1 MVGPHAPFQ
10 TGRSGD
16 EPMHAR
22 SPLRLRLGLAGF
34 GLAAAIAGIVVF
46 AVTDV
51 PALVGVFAALAV
63 LAVVDAAIVARHIH
77 AGADYQ
83 PGPEVPPYRPPRR
96 TRLSSAPEHPEAAP
110 ERRHARFFLAAAV
123 ALVLI
128 INAWTWVSNISAGAA
143 AVLSII
149 AALLLP
155 LGVITAN
162 AGSPTLR
169 GNSIPDTEVESAT
182 ESEPGPEAAPE
193 SETEPESEPDAGTAA
208 EPGARR
214 HRTHDTVAHR

>member
-1 MVGPHAPFQ
+1 MAEFHAAFQ

-34 GLAAAIAGIVVF
+34 GLASAIAGIVLF
-46 AVTDV
+46 AVVNV
-51 PALVGVFAALAV
+51 PALVGVFAALAA
-63 LAVVDAAIVARHIH
+63 LTVVDAAIVLRHIR

-83 PGPEVPPYRPPRR
+83 PGREVPPYRPPRR
-96 TRLSSAPEHPEAAP
+96 TRISSAPEHPEAGP
-110 ERRHARFFLAAAV
+110 ERRHARFFWAAAV

-128 INAWTWVSNISAGAA
+128 INAWTWVSSVSTGAA
-143 AVLSII
+143 AVLSIV

-162 AGSPTLR
+162 AGSPTLH
-169 GNSIPDTEVESAT
+169 GNSVPESDVDAAT
-182 ESEPGPEAAPE
+182 ESEQ
-193 SETEPESEPDAGTAA
+193 EPESEPEPLTESDSESESEH

-214 HRTHDTVAHR
+214 THHDTVSHHR

>member
-1 MVGPHAPFQ
+1 MVEFHAAFQ

-34 GLAAAIAGIVVF
+34 GLVSAIAGIVVF
-46 AVTDV
+46 AIVNV

-63 LAVVDAAIVARHIH
+63 LAVADAAIVLRHIH

-83 PGPEVPPYRPPRR
+83 PGPEVPPYRPQRR
-96 TRLSSAPEHPEAAP
+96 TRISSAPEHPEAAP
-110 ERRHARFFLAAAV
+110 ERRHARFFWAAAV

-128 INAWTWVSNISAGAA
+128 INAWTWISSVSTGAA

-149 AALLLP
+149 AAVLLP

-162 AGSPTLR
+162 AGSPALR
-169 GNSIPDTEVESAT
+169 GNSVPDTDVESAT
-182 ESEPGPEAAPE
+182 ESEPDSE
-193 SETEPESEPDAGTAA
+193 SMTEPEPDSEARRVHDTAA
-208 EPGARR
+208 
-214 HRTHDTVAHR
+214 HR

>member
-1 MVGPHAPFQ
+1 MAEFHAPFQ

-96 TRLSSAPEHPEAAP
+96 TRVSSAPEHPEAAP
-110 ERRHARFFLAAAV
+110 ERRHARFFWAAAV

-128 INAWTWVSNISAGAA
+128 INAWTWISSVSTGAA
-143 AVLSII
+143 AVLSIV

-169 GNSIPDTEVESAT
+169 GNSIPDTEVDSAT
-182 ESEPGPEAAPE
+182 EGEGDAEAELE
-193 SETEPESEPDAGTAA
+193 SESESASQSTA
-208 EPGARR
+208 EPGTR
-214 HRTHDTVAHR
+214 RTHDTVAHR